1 MRRVSSMRGPGDLLE
16 VNGVSCGVGGARSR
30 AGSCLPPPDEA
41 ERDTPTPPSLS
52 GRATPADGFVSR
64 AGATP
69 PDRGGGVR
77 TGATPPDRPGW
88 GKQGSQEE
96 MVVPKGPARM
106 NTLWGVC
113 IREHAKMCVPDI
125 DVFKNYPID
134 YRFPAFGKDRNGQVV
149 GSGFFPA
156 DPIALHTNHFVGVNR

>member
-1 MRRVSSMRGPGDLLE
+1 M
-16 VNGVSCGVGGARSR
+16 C
-30 AGSCLPPPDEA
+30 
-41 ERDTPTPPSLS
+41 SLS
-52 GRATPADGFVSR
+52 RVRSARCNRLASVWVSR
-64 AGATP
+64 VDSICCMACCNWSSVTRP
-69 PDRGGGVR
+69 VR
-77 TGATPPDRPGW
+77 
-88 GKQGSQEE
+88 EE

-156 DPIALHTNHFVGVNR
+156 DPIALHTNSFVGVNR